1 MFEYDGDITALV
13 EETNY
18 HYSFEEIKFQISQT
32 CTEGNFWDDV
42 LDLGPQIYKF
52 LIHDEDLGSFE
63 EECNGKSFEKLKYSK
78 SSVKEKYLYDDYAEG
93 VIEGKIL
100 YEFNL

>member
-63 EECNGKSFEKLKYSK
+63 EECNG
-78 SSVKEKYLYDDYAEG
+78 
-93 VIEGKIL
+93 
-100 YEFNL
+100 